1 MKPRDR
7 KVRGF
12 SLIETLVALGI
23 AGAVLSGFY
32 ESLSTGS
39 LLAKR
44 ASDQAEQVL
53 LATTV
58 MDRVGVDLP
67 LRIGAREN
75 GQAGRYD
82 WIFQVGQTPP
92 ADMQIGPVYSG
103 ELLFVYVS
111 VSDSRRPDADP
122 VVLRTIRFAGDP
134 L

>member
-1 MKPRDR
+1 MKVSRR
-7 KVRGF
+7 RFRGF
-12 SLIETLVALGI
+12 SLVETLVALGI

-44 ASDQAEQVL
+44 AGDQAEKVL

-67 LRIGAREN
+67 LRIGARDN
-75 GQAGRYD
+75 GQSGPYD
-82 WIFQVGQTPP
+82 WTFQVGQTPP
-92 ADMQIGPVYSG
+92 RDMQLGPIYSG
-103 ELLFVYVS
+103 ELLFIYVS
-111 VSDSRRPDADP
+111 VTDRRTPEAEP
-122 VVLRTIRFAGDP
+122 VVLRSIRFAGDA